1 MSRSVPA
8 FWGTHLGHEV
18 VAMTKA
24 PYDTKLGHFPYCKK
38 HNRIHVSAIAMWLT
52 PVYPE
57 QLQTFQ
63 ALCDICK
70 AEDIPSTPLFI
81 HQRRIPA

>member
-1 MSRSVPA
+1 
-8 FWGTHLGHEV
+8 
-18 VAMTKA
+18 
-24 PYDTKLGHFPYCKK
+24 
-38 HNRIHVSAIAMWLT
+38 MWLT

-70 AEDIPSTPLFI
+70 AADIPSTPLFI
-81 HQRRIPA
+81 GSAALNRGEAHL